1 MDWTLET
8 RRDDGTTHVVPRGE
22 LDLVTAPL
30 LARALHEAE
39 QTAERRILLDL
50 SAVSFMDS
58 SGLAAVLEAVQRGR
72 DADDRRLRIEPG
84 EGPVVRLL
92 TLADLLDELPLVRG

>member
-8 RRDDGTTHVVPRGE
+8 KRDGGTTHVVPRGE

-39 QTAERRILLDL
+39 RSADERILLDL
-50 SAVSFMDS
+50 SDVSFMDS
-58 SGLAAVLEAVQRGR
+58 SGLATVLEAVQRGR
-72 DADDRRLRIEPG
+72 EADDRRLSIEPG
-84 EGPVVRLL
+84 QGPVVRLL

>member
-8 RRDDGTTHVVPRGE
+8 RHHDGTTHVVPSGE

-30 LARALHEAE
+30 LARALREAE
-39 QTAERRILLDL
+39 QNGGRHILLDL

-72 DADDRRLRIEPG
+72 EGDDERLRIEPG
-84 EGPVVRLL
+84 TGPAVRVF
-92 TLADLLDELPLVRG
+92 TLAALIDDLPLVGR